1 MRNASV
7 VIGFAGL
14 LVATVAISTP
24 PPPKPDLRCAELTAD
39 RLSTM
44 EVPLRVKVHLKVKN
58 FGPGNSDGFVSRLS
72 YRKGSGSWIVYKDYP
87 TGFTPLNHGAEWN
100 PHIDLAE
107 GGSYTFKVEVDIN
120 KVITEVSEGNNTKT
134 LSKTFVAGTP
144 DLTVTD
150 VDAQITRVASNG
162 TVYTKVMWKVTNS
175 GDGKAA
181 GSFVTV
187 LKVSKNSGSFVELS
201 RYTRSNLL
209 AGASSSFTSTPNFT
223 NVNKLKFRI
232 ETDATNV
239 VQERSNANN
248 TADSG
253 MLQP

>member
-1 MRNASV
+1 MRHASV
-7 VIGFAGL
+7 VIGLAGL
-14 LVATVAISTP
+14 LVATVATSTP

-39 RLSTM
+39 RLTTT

-58 FGPGNSDGFVSRLS
+58 FGPGNSNEFVSRLS
-72 YRKGSGSWIVYKDYP
+72 YRKGSGSWITVHDYAS
-87 TGFTPLNHGAEWN
+87 GFTPVNHGAEWN
-100 PHIDLAE
+100 PHIDLTE
-107 GGSYTFKVEVDIN
+107 GGTYTFKVEVDVN

-134 LSKTFVAGTP
+134 LTKTFPAGTP

-162 TVYTKVMWKVTNS
+162 TVYTKVMWKVTNI
-175 GDGKAA
+175 GDGKAT

-187 LKVSKNSGSFVELS
+187 LKVSKNSGPFVELS

-209 AGASSSFTSTPNFT
+209 AGASSSFTSTPSFT

-239 VQERSNANN
+239 VQERSNSNN

-253 MLQP
+253 VLQP